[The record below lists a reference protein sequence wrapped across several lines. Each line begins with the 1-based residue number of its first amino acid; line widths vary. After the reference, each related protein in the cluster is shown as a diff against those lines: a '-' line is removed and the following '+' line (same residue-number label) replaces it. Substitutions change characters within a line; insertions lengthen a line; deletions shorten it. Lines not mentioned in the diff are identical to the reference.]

1 LQHILVPICLAGMG
15 DKVLPEVSKSD
26 DEQFED
32 AQSKEDFNERTVDE
46 VIEKV
51 MGLSVR
57 RPPDSDA
64 EEFVDCV
71 NGPEVPQSQNKPTT
85 AEKENESC
93 RQVAGTSEEDSPPED
108 DLIDEDSQRD
118 YECGLSEEEL
128 EANKTKA
135 DELKQQGNELF
146 KQGEHC
152 RSLDLYTQALRLCPL
167 DRKEARAILYAN
179 RAAAKAKLD
188 RKQSALE
195 DCTKALEYNPHY
207 LKALLRRANL
217 YEETDKLD
225 ESLEDYRKV
234 LELEPGN
241 GEARS
246 AQVRLPPK
254 IAERNERLKEEMM
267 GKLKDLGNM
276 ILRPFG
282 LSTQNFEMKQDPQT
296 GSYSIN
302 FNQGGKQ

>member
-1 LQHILVPICLAGMG
+1 MG
-15 DKVLPEVSKSD
+15 DKVPAPDTSKSD

-32 AQSKEDFNERTVDE
+32 AQSKEDFNERTIDE

-51 MGLSVR
+51 TGLSTR
-57 RPPDSDA
+57 KPPDTDGD
-64 EEFVDCV
+64 EFVDCV
-71 NGPEVPQSQNKPTT
+71 NHSGVDDTKADVKHTPQTDDP
-85 AEKENESC
+85 
-93 RQVAGTSEEDSPPED
+93 VAQQERDSVVEPFED
-108 DLIDEDSQRD
+108 DDLVDEDSQRD
-118 YECGLSEEEL
+118 YECGLTEEEK

-146 KQGEHC
+146 KQGEHLQ
-152 RSLDLYTQALRLCPL
+152 SLDLYTQALRLCPL
-167 DRKEARAILYAN
+167 DCKEARAILYAN
-179 RAAAKAKLD
+179 RAAAKTKLD
-188 RKQSALE
+188 RKKSALD
-195 DCTKALEYNPHY
+195 DCTKALEYNPNY
-207 LKALLRRANL
+207 VKALLRRAIL

-225 ESLEDYRKV
+225 ESLEDFRKV

-241 GEARS
+241 SEARA
-246 AQVRLPPK
+246 AQTRLPPK
-254 IAERNERLKEEMM
+254 ISERNERLKEEMM

-302 FNQGGKQ
+302 FNQGAKQ

>member
-1 LQHILVPICLAGMG
+1 MG

-85 AEKENESC
+85 AEEANESC
-93 RQVAGTSEEDSPPED
+93 RQVAGTSEEESPPED

-146 KQGEHC
+146 KQGEHS